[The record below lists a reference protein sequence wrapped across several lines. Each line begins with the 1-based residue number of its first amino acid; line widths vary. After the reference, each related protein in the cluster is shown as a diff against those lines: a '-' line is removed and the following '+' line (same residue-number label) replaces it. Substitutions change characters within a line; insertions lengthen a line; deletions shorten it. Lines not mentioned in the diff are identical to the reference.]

1 MKRPALTALAPLV
14 LASLLAGC
22 SSWEEVLQDNPLSEK
37 AFVAGA
43 VIGGAPAVT
52 ACAPITLPLAMS
64 NNGREGIFYVLLPG
78 IPTAVVGGVALGL
91 PTLIVE
97 SVLRLPGRIWR
108 HARGE
113 GCDPPPIHEVELEV
127 EDAEEPEPEPEPEAA
142 QEEDPY
148 QHWPNPRYVPD

>member
-1 MKRPALTALAPLV
+1 M
-14 LASLLAGC
+14 LAGC
-22 SSWEEVLQDNPLSEK
+22 SSWEDVLQDNPLSEK

-113 GCDPPPIHEVELEV
+113 GCDPPPIHEVEPEV
-127 EDAEEPEPEPEPEAA
+127 DYADEPEPEAA